1 MIQLVIPNN
10 EYYDED
16 KNEFI
21 VLKGGTIQVEHSLVS
36 VSKWESKWKKPF
48 LTKDRK
54 TIEETID
61 YVKCMTI
68 TQNVKD
74 ELYNNLTNDNIETI
88 SKYIADPMS
97 ATRFYNEKKSTSKE
111 IITSEIIYYSMIT
124 YNIPIECQKW
134 HLNRLLT
141 LIKVFGTKND
151 KPKKMSRSE
160 IMNRNRELN
169 NQRKQQL
176 NSNG

>member
-1 MIQLVIPNN
+1 MIRLVIPNN

-48 LTKDRK
+48 LTKERK

-68 TQNVKD
+68 TRNV
-74 ELYNNLTNDNIETI
+74 
-88 SKYIADPMS
+88 S
-97 ATRFYNEKKSTSKE
+97 
-111 IITSEIIYYSMIT
+111 
-124 YNIPIECQKW
+124 
-134 HLNRLLT
+134 
-141 LIKVFGTKND
+141 
-151 KPKKMSRSE
+151 
-160 IMNRNRELN
+160 
-169 NQRKQQL
+169 
-176 NSNG
+176 